1 MIILG
6 LYDFV
11 GDLVAEQYINTT
23 FSVNGVHKPAMPF
36 PIDHATRVM
45 RYIVD
50 IEARTQK
57 LYNEYK
63 DSPRVH
69 FLNSTLDEIIHSPE
83 HVEWLIKSLDLS
95 YSKEGANKAV
105 AKNFNKKRVS
115 RCTGYVYI
123 STNHFIFNYTTH
135 FLVT

>member
-23 FSVNGVHKPAMPF
+23 FSVNGVHKPAIPF

-69 FLNSTLDEIIHSPE
+69 FLNSTLDEIIHDPK
-83 HVEWLIKSLDLS
+83 HVEWLINSLDLS
-95 YSKEGANKAV
+95 YSKEGATKAV

-115 RCTGYVYI
+115 RCTRY
-123 STNHFIFNYTTH
+123 TYTTYS
-135 FLVT
+135 FFFNNDVLRFSGT

>member
-23 FSVNGVHKPAMPF
+23 FSVNGAHTPAMPF

-50 IEARTQK
+50 IEARTQR
-57 LYNEYK
+57 LYNQYK
-63 DSPRVH
+63 DSHKVH
-69 FLNSTLDEIIHSPE
+69 FVNSTLDEIINDPASIE
-83 HVEWLIKSLDLS
+83 RMLTDMDLS
-95 YSKEGANKAV
+95 YNKESVSKIISRNY
-105 AKNFNKKRVS
+105 NKKRVS
-115 RCTGYVYI
+115 RCTA
-123 STNHFIFNYTTH
+123 
-135 FLVT
+135 

>member
-1 MIILG
+1 MIILA
-6 LYDFV
+6 LYDFI

-23 FSVNGVHKPAMPF
+23 FSVNGVHKPEMPF

-45 RYIVD
+45 RYIMD

-69 FLNSTLDEIIHSPE
+69 FLNSTLDEIINEPE
-83 HVEWLIKSLDLS
+83 HVEWLIKSLDLT
-95 YSKEGANKAV
+95 YIKDEAKKAV
-105 AKNFNKKRVS
+105 VKNLNRKRVS
-115 RCTGYVYI
+115 RC
-123 STNHFIFNYTTH
+123 SR
-135 FLVT
+135 

>member
-23 FSVNGVHKPAMPF
+23 FSVNGVHKPAVPF
-36 PIDHATRVM
+36 PMDHATRVM

-69 FLNSTLDEIIHSPE
+69 FLNSTLDEIINNPE
-83 HVEWLIKSLDLS
+83 HVEWLIKSLDLGYVKDS
-95 YSKEGANKAV
+95 ARKAT
-105 AKNFNKKRVS
+105 ASNLNRKRVS
-115 RCTGYVYI
+115 RCTA
-123 STNHFIFNYTTH
+123 
-135 FLVT
+135 